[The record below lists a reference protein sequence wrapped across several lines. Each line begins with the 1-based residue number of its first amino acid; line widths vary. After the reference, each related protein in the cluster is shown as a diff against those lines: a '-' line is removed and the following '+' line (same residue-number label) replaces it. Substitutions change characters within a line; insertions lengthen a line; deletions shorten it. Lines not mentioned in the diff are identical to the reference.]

1 MSESNTMTTDVNQRD
16 TIHVSVPA
24 TSANLGSGFDSVGLA
39 LDRRDHVTFTLGTVG
54 DSSIEVEIHGEGQ
67 DTLPRDEGNL
77 IVRTFLDTCESLGL
91 PRRSLHMV
99 AENRIPQ
106 ARGMG
111 SSAEAIVAA
120 TAAARAL
127 AQDPA
132 SSLDREYVFTRAAEA
147 EGHPDNVAPAVYGG
161 LTFSWHCC
169 PSDDE
174 RPQHVSETA
183 IHGSSFVEGF
193 HTVNYLVSPEVAAY
207 VFVPDFSLS
216 TSKARKSLPD
226 KVPYADAVF
235 NVSRAG
241 LLPAAMKSADGDS
254 SNELLFYATQDRL
267 HQSYRSSLMPQSAA
281 LMHSLRAHGFAA
293 MISGAG
299 PCVIVLHYGEISQE
313 LKQLAGEQLESG
325 HWNLL
330 NLPIDSQGV
339 RVSRD

>member
-1 MSESNTMTTDVNQRD
+1 MMGEANIMTTVVNHSD
-16 TIHVSVPA
+16 TVHVSVPA

-39 LDRRDHVTFTLGTVG
+39 LDRRDHVTFTLGDVG
-54 DSSIEVEIHGEGQ
+54 DSSVEVEIHGEGE
-67 DTLPRDEGNL
+67 DALPRDESNL
-77 IVRTFLDTCESLGL
+77 IVHTFLGACEALGL
-91 PRRSLHMV
+91 PRRALRMV

-111 SSAEAIVAA
+111 SSAEAIVTA
-120 TAAARAL
+120 TAAARAF

-132 SSLDREYVFTRAAEA
+132 SSLDREYVFAHAAEI

-161 LTFSWHCC
+161 LTVSWHYRHN
-169 PSDDE
+169 DE
-174 RPQHVSETA
+174 NLQDVNGGA
-183 IHGSSFVEGF
+183 IQDASIVEGF
-193 HTVNYLVSPEVAAY
+193 HTVNYLVSPEIAAY

-216 TSKARKSLPD
+216 TNKARRSLPD
-226 KVPYADAVF
+226 TVPYADAVF

-241 LLPAAMKSADGDS
+241 LLPAALESAGGES

-267 HQSYRSSLMPQSAA
+267 HQSYRSQLMPQSAA
-281 LMHSLRAHGFAA
+281 LMHSLRAHGYAA

-313 LKQLAGEQLESG
+313 LRQLAGEQLESG

-339 RVSRD
+339 RVTRD